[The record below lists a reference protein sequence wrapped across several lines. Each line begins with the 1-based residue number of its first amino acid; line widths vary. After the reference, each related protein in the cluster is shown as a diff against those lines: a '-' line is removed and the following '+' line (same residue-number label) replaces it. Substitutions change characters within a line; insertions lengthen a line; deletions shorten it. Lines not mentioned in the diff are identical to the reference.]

1 VLSVP
6 PSHRELND
14 TDLIMQYL
22 QDPPPSSDTASKSGS
37 GGGSAMPVLQFKPGP
52 NAAPGATAASS
63 SSSGSSGSS
72 ASSGSSSGAS
82 SSSGSSSSGSFTIS
96 EPVFI
101 KKDSGASTSAQQST
115 KVVEMLALQCNQ
127 LAADNERLRKKLER
141 TRGRGGAKNKLQVDL
156 NNIEVQEKLASIG
169 GSMAAVYGVYVDGWL
184 CAMKEIFIENP
195 EDASAVE
202 NEINLVEDLP
212 AHPNLVRYRDSHRSL
227 RVR

>member
-1 VLSVP
+1 
-6 PSHRELND
+6 
-14 TDLIMQYL
+14 M
-22 QDPPPSSDTASKSGS
+22 
-37 GGGSAMPVLQFKPGP
+37 
-52 NAAPGATAASS
+52 
-63 SSSGSSGSS
+63 
-72 ASSGSSSGAS
+72 
-82 SSSGSSSSGSFTIS
+82 
-96 EPVFI
+96 FI

-227 RVR
+227 SVR